1 MSNNNL
7 KVNSKTSLMRLK
19 HQHNKLVDSTLIK
32 VEVFDI
38 TAISDEILNLL
49 QCGDIV
55 VKKTGNLRHCYHV
68 SYKEEKHGICISYF
82 DASCVETVSYDFV
95 EGHWAYNSTDIT
107 NIGG

>member
-1 MSNNNL
+1 MDRNDF
-7 KVNSKTSLMRLK
+7 KVNSKSSILEFKRK
-19 HQHNKLVDSTLIK
+19 HNISVGNSSFK
-32 VEVFDI
+32 VEVSNI
-38 TAISDEILNLL
+38 TAISDDILNFL

-82 DASCVETVSYDFV
+82 AAGYLETVSYDYV
-95 EGHWAYNSTDIT
+95 DGHWVYNSTDIT